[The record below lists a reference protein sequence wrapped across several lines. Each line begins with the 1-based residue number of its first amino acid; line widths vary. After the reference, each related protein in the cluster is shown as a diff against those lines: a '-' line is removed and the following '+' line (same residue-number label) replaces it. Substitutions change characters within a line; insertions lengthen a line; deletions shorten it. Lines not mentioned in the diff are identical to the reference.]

1 MTPYEIYLNG
11 ARMSR
16 QTAHEYLKGAMQWD
30 RQEWRDE
37 WMNKFYEIM
46 ERAIWY
52 VQMAKA
58 WRPQ

>member
-11 ARMSR
+11 ARSAR
-16 QTAHEYLKGAMQWD
+16 KTALDYLNGAPKLD

-37 WMNKFYEIM
+37 WMNKFHEIM